1 MFLKQKK
8 KSKKPQ
14 YCYPYQ
20 QTTSDV
26 CLSRMH
32 GSIICNIQKVMLTLV
47 LCTTPFIKCLPLT
60 SKNNEKYSF
69 ESQSKGAVVLQT
81 EEVKQLKLKEVM
93 TTTAFSPLLH

>member
-1 MFLKQKK
+1 MLLKQK

-47 LCTTPFIKCLPLT
+47 PF
-60 SKNNEKYSF
+60 
-69 ESQSKGAVVLQT
+69 
-81 EEVKQLKLKEVM
+81 
-93 TTTAFSPLLH
+93 LLLNAYL